1 MSRLL
6 NVGKRRLTITTYS
19 NHQQKKIENI
29 YNSASF
35 STIVL
40 TRRMR
45 SKNLQMSTFSEAAV
59 GRYSKK

>member
-59 GRYSKK
+59 CRYSKK